1 MAADGPCLLFMRS
14 EHESILSSLTTY
26 EIMMALFC
34 SIRSLKTGVRL
45 FAGWLRLMLVLL
57 LLLVGVSRLLVGG
70 WF

>member
-57 LLLVGVSRLLVGG
+57 FVVG
-70 WF
+70 WCI

>member
-57 LLLVGVSRLLVGG
+57 LLLVGVSRLVVGG